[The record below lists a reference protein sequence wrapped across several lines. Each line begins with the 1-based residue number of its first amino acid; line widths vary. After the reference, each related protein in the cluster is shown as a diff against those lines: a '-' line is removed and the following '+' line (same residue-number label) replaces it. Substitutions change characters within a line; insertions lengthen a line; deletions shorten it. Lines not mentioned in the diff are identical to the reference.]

1 MRDDLGVIVYLSN
14 SRYNHPRLM
23 TQTTIIPPAY
33 VTQSE
38 ELYDKALDPKVAR
51 RLIAFVGPYKWQ
63 MLFSAFLMFVAV
75 ISSIA
80 GPYLVKVAI
89 DDGLTAHNP
98 AVLRNT
104 VLLYLLLAITR
115 WGFIYWRVNIM
126 AEVGQSVIYDLR
138 RVLFEHLQKLS
149 LSFYARYSVG
159 RVITRVI
166 NDVETLREFITWA
179 VLAIARDLFAL
190 VGIVIAML
198 SLNVQYSLL
207 TFVTIPL
214 MVGATMLYRRRARLA
229 YRQVRA
235 AISWVNSVLAE
246 NINGIR
252 VVQAFSRQAHNYAN
266 YSQYTNRYH
275 LQTYMRAAKV
285 AATFLPVVDV
295 LGALATAAVV
305 YLGGAAV
312 LGQSITAG
320 VLVAFVLYISRFF
333 DPIRD
338 LSRRFDTLQSTMAG
352 GERLLGL
359 LDTEVEVR
367 DAENAR
373 ELGAIRGA
381 VRFEEVSF
389 QYSDSLISA
398 PSPSGDNAT
407 ADGANTTP
415 TSAQGDLSLVLSN
428 IDLDIQ
434 PGETVAFV
442 GETGAGKTTIIKLLA
457 RFHDPTSGCVRVD
470 GHDLRTVT
478 QASLRRQMGIVLQD
492 PFLFNGT
499 VKENILFG
507 RLDATDADVIA
518 AAEAVG
524 AHAFITALKNGYDSP
539 VEEGGALLSV
549 GQRQLISFA
558 RALLA
563 DPRIL
568 ILDEATSSVDTQTE
582 QVIQRALA
590 RLFEGR
596 TSFVIAHRL
605 STITNADRIVVIHDG
620 RVVEQGKHQELL
632 EKQGM
637 YYELYKTGFQE

>member
-1 MRDDLGVIVYLSN
+1 MRFDKT
-14 SRYNHPRLM
+14 M
-23 TQTTIIPPAY
+23 TQSTITPPAY

-51 RLIAFVGPYKWQ
+51 RLIAFVAPYKWQ

-75 ISSIA
+75 TSSVA

-89 DDGLTAHNP
+89 DDGLTAKNP
-98 AVLRNT
+98 VVLRNT
-104 VLLYLLLAITR
+104 VLLYLLLAVIR

-126 AEVGQSVIYDLR
+126 AKVGQSVIYDLR

-149 LSFYARYSVG
+149 LSFYSHYSVG

-166 NDVETLREFITWA
+166 NDVETLREFVTWA
-179 VLAIARDLFAL
+179 VLAIARDLFSLGAL
-190 VGIVIAML
+190 VIAML
-198 SLNVQYSLL
+198 SLNVQLSLL
-207 TFVTIPL
+207 TFITIPV
-214 MVGATMLYRRRARLA
+214 MVGATMLYRRRARVA
-229 YRQVRA
+229 YRRVRA

-252 VVQAFSRQAHNYAN
+252 VVQAFSRQAHNYTN
-266 YSQYTNRYH
+266 YSQYANRYH
-275 LQTYMRAAKV
+275 LQTYMRAAVV
-285 AATFLPVVDV
+285 AASFLPAVDV
-295 LGALATAAVV
+295 LGALATAGVV
-305 YLGGAAV
+305 YIGGTAV
-312 LGQSITAG
+312 LGDSLTAG

-359 LDTEVEVR
+359 LDTEVEVP
-367 DAENAR
+367 DAEDAR

-381 VRFEEVSF
+381 VRFENVSF
-389 QYSDSLISA
+389 HYSDSSTTDGAKSA
-398 PSPSGDNAT
+398 PP
-407 ADGANTTP
+407 
-415 TSAQGDLSLVLSN
+415 SAQSRFSLVLED
-428 IDLDIQ
+428 IDLDIR

-457 RFHDPTSGCVRVD
+457 RFHDPTSGSVRVD
-470 GHDLRTVT
+470 GHDLRAVT

-499 VKENILFG
+499 VRENILFG
-507 RLDATDADVIA
+507 RLNATEAEVIA

-524 AHAFITALKNGYDSP
+524 AHAFIMALKNGYDSP
-539 VEEGGALLSV
+539 VEEGGVLLSV

-568 ILDEATSSVDTQTE
+568 ILDEATSSVDMQTE

-620 RVVEQGKHQELL
+620 RIVEQGVHQDLL
-632 EKQGM
+632 EKQGV